1 MSYPRIKGLYSNGLK
16 ASWEL
21 EVVFTPKAPWLKYTK
36 PVSHTWPRI
45 AMNVVQWKQWT
56 YTNTMSFFWWFSSYC
71 STMYFLSVNLVGD
84 NMAFWCQKLGFTTL
98 GLLLRTNW
106 RKWFCKRLSWML
118 EVLKINQEG
127 CSLTS
132 SRAHKESTTGL
143 IFFWLYSPMSF
154 STTPRM
160 RPERPCLKS
169 RLRSENPAMT
179 LFSSYS
185 LMGFTFSTCHHCN

>member
-1 MSYPRIKGLYSNGLK
+1 MSI
-16 ASWEL
+16 
-21 EVVFTPKAPWLKYTK
+21 
-36 PVSHTWPRI
+36 
-45 AMNVVQWKQWT
+45 
-56 YTNTMSFFWWFSSYC
+56 
-71 STMYFLSVNLVGD
+71 LSVNLVHD
-84 NMAFWCQKLGFTTL
+84 NAELWRLRLASPTL
-98 GLLLRTNW
+98 GRLFQTNLE
-106 RKWFCKRLSWML
+106 KKRGFEKDCL
-118 EVLKINQEG
+118 G
-127 CSLTS
+127 CSKLLETNSKGCLLTS

-185 LMGFTFSTCHHCN
+185 LMGFTFSTCHHCSERRFQVTVFQDGVMSCNINYDMEHHVPQGSKVWNWVELSGPVSNPGDTTFKHLFPKSL